1 MDGLSVL
8 YQSTAASPLYEIGNA
23 HGWLSKSSKTADT
36 EYHLSG
42 RLYLAKSGWLLL
54 SVPNALV
61 RGVFDAMS
69 HAGAELP
76 LAGTM
81 NVPNVDK
88 ELLNAHI
95 SVMTAADVEAI
106 GANKINE
113 RGHSFKYALGHVKEL
128 TPNNIDG
135 VSKVWA
141 IQISSPELSALRK
154 SYGLSALPKDEPF
167 HITVAVRRKN
177 VLRENDVSKFD
188 TASGRGELK
197 AAADAE
203 TTYECNCSG
212 RCTCQP
218 NCVCKKSCCATEKS
232 ANEGA
237 PWGTPADKLPW
248 RERVE
253 VYAHDPKGRIY
264 GGIYNTDKSFAVP
277 GGGIDPGEDPG
288 QAALRELEE
297 ETGFQA
303 TNPRVLPIAPVDN
316 PWSDKHRQEKQR
328 NFAGSRTHF
337 VAVDILKKM
346 RRKNLDKW
354 DAAQRKMY
362 DPTAAEQM
370 MANHKTFMAPSVAAG
385 RLAAL
390 RHIIANAAKK
400 TATDL
405 LPGGA
410 ADNVPDSKF
419 PKKDLALGVKDERE
433 HTSNDQ
439 IAKEIAKDHL
449 QEDPAHYEKEK
460 LKSVRKTPQII
471 LQLRAAKEHSDNK
484 RYDQKNQILKSLMTA
499 SPQDWVVDDPKPYH
513 MGITHAPTK
522 FRFHADPLI
531 IPPVVPVM
539 AKAAGGNPYAKH
551 LAATPIAYDKNQTV
565 WQNVVKHLK
574 NVKHRGDWQQ
584 TADQNADDLKAEL
597 DPNYKLQRNMA
608 IARGEYPKPNIA
620 TEIVRRH
627 GDGVLNAL
635 A

>member
-8 YQSTAASPLYEIGNA
+8 YQSTHSAPLYNIGNA
-23 HGWLSKSSKTADT
+23 YGWLAKSSKTASA

-95 SVMTAADVEAI
+95 SVMTADDVEAI

-128 TPNNIDG
+128 TPNNIAG
-135 VSKVWA
+135 VSKLWA

-197 AAADAE
+197 AAADTSPIDFDKWHGKAFKIVTTPPGQSVASHTDSTPIPDEPGRVSIVTPENGASWNWPAAPQETVNNFRQNWSSIQGGIPGYKMDQIRRGMGATQIGQPPPTAPAPAPAPALSPAQPIGKVAAAE
-203 TTYECNCSG
+203 TTYDCNCSG
-212 RCTCQP
+212 RCTCPP
-218 NCVCKKSCCATEKS
+218 NCVCKKSCCKS
-232 ANEGA
+232 S
-237 PWGTPADKLPW
+237 K
-248 RERVE
+248 
-253 VYAHDPKGRIY
+253 
-264 GGIYNTDKSFAVP
+264 
-277 GGGIDPGEDPG
+277 
-288 QAALRELEE
+288 
-297 ETGFQA
+297 
-303 TNPRVLPIAPVDN
+303 
-316 PWSDKHRQEKQR
+316 
-328 NFAGSRTHF
+328 
-337 VAVDILKKM
+337 
-346 RRKNLDKW
+346 
-354 DAAQRKMY
+354 
-362 DPTAAEQM
+362 TAA
-370 MANHKTFMAPSVAAG
+370 
-385 RLAAL
+385 
-390 RHIIANAAKK
+390 
-400 TATDL
+400 DL

-449 QEDPAHYEKEK
+449 QEDPAHYEKEE
-460 LKSVRKTPQII
+460 LKFVRKTPQII

-484 RYDQKNQILKSLMTA
+484 RYDQKNHILRQLISA
-499 SPQDWVVDDPKPYH
+499 APQDWVVDDPKPYH
-513 MGITHAPTK
+513 MGITHAPTN
-522 FRFHADPLI
+522 FRFHADPKI
-531 IPPVVPVM
+531 IPPVVQVS
-539 AKAAGGNPYAKH
+539 KAASKNPYIAQ
-551 LAATPIAYDKNQTV
+551 LFATAPSITPGNTT
-565 WQNVVKHLK
+565 WQNVVQHLR
-574 NVKHRGDWQQ
+574 NVKTRGDRQ
-584 TADQNADDLKAEL
+584 AFAEQNSQGLLAEL
-597 DPNYKLQRNMA
+597 NPEYKQKLQAQITSKN
-608 IARGEYPKPNIA
+608 YPRPDFLTRMIQQ
-620 TEIVRRH
+620 H
-627 GDGVLNAL
+627 GDSALNAVS
-635 A
+635 